1 MPIGPVSPKDMGR
14 AGRGTRSGGIYG
26 NGAPK
31 SRVVPKR
38 VVKATVK
45 GKGPNQAQVKSIRAK
60 AQRELDENDPWNIS
74 KTRGI
79 SASPERKLK
88 NKDSKRFFDSR
99 YFGLAYTKGMPGSKA
114 SRGKLGST
122 PNMEAKEGVKSGQLP
137 KNRFSPTNSAR
148 QKPVPTKP
156 SKTGP
161 QTRKLVAKKGK

>member
-1 MPIGPVSPKDMGR
+1 MGR
-14 AGRGTRSGGIYG
+14 AGRGTSSGGSYG

-45 GKGPNQAQVKSIRAK
+45 SPAQAKGKGPNQAQVKSIRAK
-60 AQRELDENDPWNIS
+60 AQAELDGRDPWNIS

-79 SASPERKLK
+79 SASPERKIQ

-99 YFGLAYTKGMPGSKA
+99 YFGTAYPKGMPGSKA
-114 SRGKLGST
+114 SKGKLGST
-122 PNMEAKEGVKSGQLP
+122 SNMEAKEGVKSGQLP

-161 QTRKLVAKKGK
+161 QTRKLVKKGK